1 MSEDRRP
8 FRVMLL
14 LQMFSTVV
22 VCGFAVGWP
31 GPWTRVRW
39 LGLVLVVVGMVLVL
53 AARVQLGT
61 SFSITPQARRLV
73 THGIYSKVR
82 NPIYVF
88 GSVAIA
94 GFLLIIRVRWAW
106 ILWVALVLMQVVR
119 AHREAAVLEAKFE
132 DEYRQYRQKTWF

>member
-8 FRVMLL
+8 FWAMLL
-14 LQMFSTVV
+14 LQVFSTLV
-22 VCGFAVGWP
+22 VCGFAVRWP
-31 GPWTRVRW
+31 GPWTWVRW

-73 THGIYSKVR
+73 AHGIYSKVR

-88 GSVAIA
+88 GLAAIA
-94 GFLLIIRVRWAW
+94 GFFLIIRVRWAW

-119 AHREAAVLEAKFE
+119 AHREAAVLEAKFG
-132 DEYRQYRQKTWF
+132 DEYRQYRLKTWF